1 MTSHPTIQEAIE
13 KGIEEFNDKFK
24 CINFERLGCDNL
36 GNIPVQVGE
45 GEWEAEQCQY
55 CFERLFKYRE
65 FIRTTYTERLLSA
78 VEREIEGMIKEKIQM
93 SELLADEYGEGND
106 LDSGCDPKEMLN
118 HVLSAKAVLES
129 LLTDIQPLIKLK
141 E

>member
-93 SELLADEYGEGND
+93 S
-106 LDSGCDPKEMLN
+106 
-118 HVLSAKAVLES
+118 
-129 LLTDIQPLIKLK
+129 
-141 E
+141 